1 MIARTTRY
9 PMNRSGFTLI
19 ELLVVVSVVAVLMS
33 LVLPALFSARS
44 ISRATASLTNLRT
57 LGQTLSIYE
66 NTQQAYPFGRWGWAN
81 PPETNNNYSFGFLMW
96 SIDRAWPVLMHD
108 VAPWPEHARAWVSPG
123 AADPNRF
130 AKTWTDPISTFTTDL
145 PSYRYSYAFIASG
158 SLWDGRNKAD
168 ESLIRLQRFANVVF
182 PSGKVLMFDGER
194 AYLSNEQGDSPRRP
208 VLMAD
213 GSAAIRS
220 DRDAQEPVRNPLR
233 IQPPKLYHDTPDGI
247 GGRDF

>member
-1 MIARTTRY
+1 MRARTARY
-9 PMNRSGFTLI
+9 SMHRSGFTLI
-19 ELLVVVSVVAVLMS
+19 ESLVVAGLIAVLMS

-44 ISRATASLTNLRT
+44 NSRATTSLANLRT
-57 LGQTLSIYE
+57 LGQTLAIYE
-66 NTQQAYPFGRWGWAN
+66 EVQQTYPFGRWGWAN
-81 PPETNNNYSFGFLMW
+81 PPETGFNVSFGFLSW

-145 PSYRYSYAFIASG
+145 ASYRYSYAFIASG
-158 SLWDGRNKAD
+158 SLWDGRTEAD
-168 ESLIRLQRFANVVF
+168 ESLIRPQRAANVVF

-194 AYLSNEQGDSPRRP
+194 AYLRAEHADSPARP

-213 GSAAIRS
+213 VSAGIRS

-233 IQPPKLYHDTPDGI
+233 IQPPKLYHDTPNGI